1 MQILITGGAG
11 LLGSRLAKA
20 ILARGSLTDAD
31 GAPRSVTKVILFD
44 IVAATGFDDARVVS
58 VVGDVASAGEIAAVL
73 TPQTDTVFHLAAVVS
88 GQAEA
93 DFDLGM
99 RINFDA
105 TRLLLERARA
115 NGNRPKFIFTS
126 SVAAFGGMLPARV
139 PDDHA
144 PMPQSSYGMQ
154 KVAGELLVNE
164 YGRRG
169 FIDARVLRMPT
180 VCVRPGV
187 PNRAASSFASG
198 IIREPLNGIA
208 SVCPVAPET
217 IMWLA
222 SPQVAIANMIHGH
235 EVDGARFG
243 SSRILS
249 LPGLSV
255 TVGEMAAALAR
266 VAGPASAARI
276 AWQRDP
282 AIERIVNSW
291 PGDFVTD
298 RADAMGFARDASFD
312 DIVRG
317 YVEAELGGKL
327 PA

>member
-11 LLGSRLAKA
+11 FLGTRLAKA
-20 ILARGSLTDAD
+20 ILARGSMTDAG
-31 GAPRSVTKVILFD
+31 GATRRVSGVTLFD
-44 IVAATGFDDARVVS
+44 VAPAAGIDDPRVVS
-58 VVGDVASAGEIAAVL
+58 VVGDVASAGDIAAVL
-73 TPQTDTVFHLAAVVS
+73 TAQTDAVFHLAAVVS

-99 RINFDA
+99 RINLDA

-115 NGNRPKFIFTS
+115 NGNKPKFIFTS
-126 SVAAFGGMLPARV
+126 SVAAFGGALPARV
-139 PDDHA
+139 PDDFA

-180 VCVRPGV
+180 VCVRPGA

-198 IIREPLNGIA
+198 IIREPLNGVDA
-208 SVCPVAPET
+208 VCPVAPQT

-222 SPQVAIANMIHGH
+222 SPSVAIANTIHGH
-235 EVDGARFG
+235 EVDGAHFG
-243 SSRILS
+243 LSRILS

-255 TVGEMAAALAR
+255 TVGEMAAALER
-266 VAGPASAARI
+266 VAGSATAARI
-276 AWQRDP
+276 IWERDP

-291 PGDFVTD
+291 PGDFATD
-298 RADAMGFARDASFD
+298 RADAMGFARDAAFD
-312 DIVRG
+312 DIVRAH
-317 YVEAELGGKL
+317 VEQELGGRL

>member
-11 LLGSRLAKA
+11 LLGTRLAKA
-20 ILARGSLTDAD
+20 ILARGSLTDGN
-31 GAPRSVTKVILFD
+31 GALRAVTKVTLFD
-44 IVAATGFDDARVVS
+44 IVAAAGVDDARVAT
-58 VVGDVASAGEIAAVL
+58 VVGDVADAAAIAAVL
-73 TPQTDTVFHLAAVVS
+73 TPQTDAVFHLAAVVS

-99 RINFDA
+99 RINLDA

-126 SVAAFGGMLPARV
+126 SVAAFGGKLPARV
-139 PDDHA
+139 PDDYA
-144 PMPQSSYGMQ
+144 PMPQSSYGVQ

-180 VCVRPGV
+180 VCVRPGA

-198 IIREPLNGIA
+198 IIREPLNGIEA
-208 SVCPVAPET
+208 ICPVAPET
-217 IMWLA
+217 VMWLA
-222 SPQVAIANMIHGH
+222 SPTVAIANMIHGH
-235 EVDGARFG
+235 EVDGAGFG

-266 VAGPASAARI
+266 VAGDATAARI
-276 AWQRDP
+276 AWQRDA

-291 PGDFVTD
+291 PGDFITD
-298 RADAMGFARDASFD
+298 RADALGFERDAGFD
-312 DIVRG
+312 DIVRA
-317 YVEAELGGKL
+317 YIAQELGGRL